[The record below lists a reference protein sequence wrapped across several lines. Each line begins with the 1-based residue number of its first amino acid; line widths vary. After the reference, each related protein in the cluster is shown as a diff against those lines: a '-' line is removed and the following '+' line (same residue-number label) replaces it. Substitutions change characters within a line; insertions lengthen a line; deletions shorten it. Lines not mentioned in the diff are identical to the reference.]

1 MTSLRYQY
9 QTIEFGKSDI
19 HLRTL
24 RNRQEYSDDDDIAEK
39 LGISSANWSLFGIV
53 WDSSKVLANYMFEY
67 EFEDKKI
74 LEVGCGIA
82 LSSLMLNQ
90 RHANITATDYHPEA
104 GSFLLNNVMLNEGT
118 KIPFIRTSWA
128 DVESGLG
135 KFDVIIGSDILYE
148 ADHIDLLSDF
158 IHQHAQPECEVI
170 IVDPGR
176 GQHAR
181 FSKKMVILG
190 YSHSQGKPENV
201 DYLTKPFKG
210 QILRYL
216 RSN

>member
-24 RNRQEYSDDDDIAEK
+24 RNRQEYSDDKDIAEK

-82 LSSLMLNQ
+82 LSMPNAKSKAC
-90 RHANITATDYHPEA
+90 RYHCNRLPPR
-104 GSFLLNNVMLNEGT
+104 S
-118 KIPFIRTSWA
+118 R
-128 DVESGLG
+128 
-135 KFDVIIGSDILYE
+135 KFS
-148 ADHIDLLSDF
+148 S
-158 IHQHAQPECEVI
+158 
-170 IVDPGR
+170 
-176 GQHAR
+176 
-181 FSKKMVILG
+181 
-190 YSHSQGKPENV
+190 
-201 DYLTKPFKG
+201 
-210 QILRYL
+210 
-216 RSN
+216 

>member
-1 MTSLRYQY
+1 M
-9 QTIEFGKSDI
+9 
-19 HLRTL
+19 
-24 RNRQEYSDDDDIAEK
+24 
-39 LGISSANWSLFGIV
+39 
-53 WDSSKVLANYMFEY
+53 
-67 EFEDKKI
+67 
-74 LEVGCGIA
+74 
-82 LSSLMLNQ
+82 
-90 RHANITATDYHPEA
+90 
-104 GSFLLNNVMLNEGT
+104 
-118 KIPFIRTSWA
+118 
-128 DVESGLG
+128 
-135 KFDVIIGSDILYE
+135 YE

-158 IHQHAQPECEVI
+158 IHKHAQPECEAI

-190 YSHSQGKPENV
+190 YSHSQDKAKNV